1 MVKPYTADDKQ
12 IKKSYDSP
20 RLVVYGDVREITR
33 SNTKSR
39 KPDNG
44 LGGIGTN

>member
-1 MVKPYTADDKQ
+1 VKPCTTDDEQ
-12 IKKSYDSP
+12 IKKPYDSP

-33 SNTKSR
+33 SNNKTR

-44 LGGIGTN
+44 IGGTGSN